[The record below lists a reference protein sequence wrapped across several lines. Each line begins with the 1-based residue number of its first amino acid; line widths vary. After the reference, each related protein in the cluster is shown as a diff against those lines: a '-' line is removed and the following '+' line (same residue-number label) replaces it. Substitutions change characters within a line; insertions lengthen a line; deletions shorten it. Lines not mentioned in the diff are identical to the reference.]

1 MENPSTAQR
10 LPRVSFAMPVLN
22 AGNLLEDAL
31 KTIRAQDYPDVEIVV
46 ADGMSTDNTRDICR
60 RYNCVIVGNVRV
72 EAEIGVELARQRA
85 TGEFVFVMA
94 ADNGCPHPQWIKQMI
109 APFLDDP
116 EVLGV
121 YTKMVPAPDD
131 SSVNTY
137 LCELHVDPF
146 TWFVFGD
153 TAHPDHFGRA
163 YPVIADKGSYVIY
176 RFNVRRFPLIAWAQG
191 FGVRKSYQRDA
202 ATIGDDI
209 LPIIQMIEQGK
220 RLAYVPK
227 AGVYHHHLTGF
238 KSFLKKYRA
247 RVLGN
252 LYRRAF
258 GMHNRTKY
266 ITPERKLRT
275 YLWLIYGCTLVGP
288 LLHSLVWFVRSGKF
302 FWLWHFPA
310 TVCLAYIT
318 VFEVFRFYLAKMFK
332 PAKTEQK
339 A

>member
-1 MENPSTAQR
+1 
-10 LPRVSFAMPVLN
+10 
-22 AGNLLEDAL
+22 
-31 KTIRAQDYPDVEIVV
+31 
-46 ADGMSTDNTRDICR
+46 
-60 RYNCVIVGNVRV
+60 
-72 EAEIGVELARQRA
+72 
-85 TGEFVFVMA
+85 
-94 ADNGCPHPQWIKQMI
+94 
-109 APFLDDP
+109 
-116 EVLGV
+116 
-121 YTKMVPAPDD
+121 
-131 SSVNTY
+131 SSMNTY

-146 TWFVFGD
+146 TWFVFGN

-163 YPVIADKGSYVIY
+163 YPVLAEKGNYIVY
-176 RFNVRRFPLIAWAQG
+176 QFNVRRFPLIAWAQG

-258 GMHNRTKY
+258 GMHHRTKY

-275 YLWLIYGCTLVGP
+275 YLWLIYGCTLIGP
-288 LLHSLVWFVRSGKF
+288 LVQALLWFLRSGKT

-318 VFEVFRFYLAKMFK
+318 VFEVFRFYLAKIFK
-332 PAKTEQK
+332 PAKTQREP
-339 A
+339 